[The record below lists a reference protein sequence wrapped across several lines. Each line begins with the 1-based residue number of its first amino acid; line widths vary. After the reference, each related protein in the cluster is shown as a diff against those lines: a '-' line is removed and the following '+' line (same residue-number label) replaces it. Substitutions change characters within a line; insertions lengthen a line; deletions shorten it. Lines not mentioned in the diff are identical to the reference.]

1 MAKVMID
8 LTMSLDGF
16 IAGPG
21 DDDAHPLGKRGGMHL
36 FDWYTS
42 GTKPMH
48 NNRLFQPE
56 GVNRKIVD
64 RMYAELGA
72 AIFGRRTYEITH
84 GWGGTFPVNNAALFI
99 LTHTPPPPAQVPKGK
114 SKITF
119 ITDGI
124 EHAVAAAKV
133 AAGDKTVALGG
144 ASAGQQ
150 ALQAGLVEEIFVHIA
165 PYLLGDG
172 VRLFG
177 PIEGQAIVL
186 EKLEVVDGPLAT
198 HLRYRVRRN

>member
-1 MAKVMID
+1 MARVMID

-21 DDDAHPLGKRGGMHL
+21 DSEERPLGKRGGMHI
-36 FDWYTS
+36 FNWYFS
-42 GTKPMH
+42 GTEPVH
-48 NNRLFQPE
+48 NSQLFRPE
-56 GVNRKIVD
+56 GANREIVD

-72 AIFGRRTYEITH
+72 AIFGRRTYNITH
-84 GWGGTFPVNNAALFI
+84 GWGGTFPVNDAPLFI
-99 LTHTPPPPAQVPKGK
+99 LTHTPPSPERVPKGK

-124 EHAVAAAKV
+124 GHAVAAAKR
-133 AAGDKTVALGG
+133 AAGNRTVGIGG
-144 ASAGQQ
+144 ASAAQQ
-150 ALQAGLVEEIFVHIA
+150 ALRAGLVDEIFVHVA

-177 PIEGQAIVL
+177 PFEAEGITL
-186 EKLEVVDGPLAT
+186 EKVEVVDGPLAT
-198 HLRYRVRRN
+198 HLRYRVLNN

>member
-1 MAKVMID
+1 VEKVVID

-21 DDDAHPLGKRGGMHL
+21 DGVEHPLGTRGGMHL

-42 GTKPMH
+42 GTEPLH
-48 NNRLFQPE
+48 NARLFRPE
-56 GVNRKIVD
+56 GVNRDIVD

-72 AIFGRRTYEITH
+72 AIFGRRTYDITH
-84 GWGGTFPVNNAALFI
+84 GWGGSFPVNDAPLFI
-99 LTHTPPPPAQVPKGK
+99 LTHTPPPPAQVPRGT
-114 SKITF
+114 STITF

-124 EHAVAAAKV
+124 EHAVAAARA
-133 AAGDKTVALGG
+133 AAGGKTVSIGG

-150 ALQAGLVEEIFVHIA
+150 ALRAGLVDEILVHVA
-165 PYLLGDG
+165 PYLLGAG

-177 PIEGQAIVL
+177 SFEGDGIAL
-186 EKLEVVDGPLAT
+186 EKLDVVNGLLAT
-198 HLRYRVRRN
+198 HLHYRVRKV

>member
-21 DDDAHPLGKRGGMHL
+21 DGEEHPLGERGGMHI
-36 FDWYTS
+36 FDWYFS
-42 GTKPMH
+42 GTEPVH
-48 NNRLFQPE
+48 NSRLFRPE
-56 GVNRKIVD
+56 GVNREIVG
-64 RMYAELGA
+64 RMYAEPGA
-72 AIFGRRTYEITH
+72 AIFGRRTYNITH
-84 GWGGTFPVNNAALFI
+84 GWGGTFPVNDAPLFI
-99 LTHTPPPPAQVPKGK
+99 LTHTPPPRERVPKGK

-124 EHAVAAAKV
+124 EHAVAAAKA
-133 AAGDKTVALGG
+133 AAGNRTVGIGG

-150 ALQAGLVEEIFVHIA
+150 ALRAGLVDEISVHVA
-165 PYLLGDG
+165 PYLLGEG

-177 PIEGQAIVL
+177 PFEGQGITL

-198 HLRYRVRRN
+198 HLRYRVLKN

>member
-1 MAKVMID
+1 MAKVMVD
-8 LTMSLDGF
+8 LTISLDGF

-21 DDDAHPLGKRGGMHL
+21 DGDEHPLGKRGGMHL

-42 GTKPMH
+42 GTEPMH
-48 NNRLFQPE
+48 NSRLFRPE
-56 GVNRKIVD
+56 GVNRGIVE

-72 AIFGRRTYEITH
+72 VIFGRRTYDIAR
-84 GWGGTFPVNNAALFI
+84 GWGGTFPVNDAPIFI
-99 LTHTPPPPAQVPKGK
+99 LTHTPPPLKQVPRGK

-124 EHAVAAAKV
+124 EHGVAAAKA
-133 AAGDKTVALGG
+133 AAGNKTVGIGG
-144 ASAGQQ
+144 ASVPQQ
-150 ALQAGLVEEIFVHIA
+150 ALAAGLVDEIFVHVA

-177 PIEGQAIVL
+177 RFKAEGIML

-198 HLRYRVRRN
+198 HLRYRVTKN

>member
-1 MAKVMID
+1 MAIVMID

-16 IAGPG
+16 IAGP
-21 DDDAHPLGKRGGMHL
+21 DDGLEHPLGKRGGMNL

-42 GTKPMH
+42 GTAPMH
-48 NNRLFQPE
+48 DSRLFRPE
-56 GVNRKIVD
+56 GVNREIVD

-72 AIFGRRTYEITH
+72 AIFGRRTYDITH
-84 GWGGTFPVNNAALFI
+84 GWGGTFPVNDAPLFI
-99 LTHTPPPPAQVPKGK
+99 LTHTPPPSARVPKGK

-124 EHAVAAAKV
+124 EHAVAAAKA

-150 ALQAGLVEEIFVHIA
+150 ALRAGLVEIFVHVA

-177 PIEGQAIVL
+177 SFEGEGVRL
-186 EKLEVVDGPLAT
+186 EKLEVVDGPLAA
-198 HLRYRVRRN
+198 HLRYRVVKN

>member
-1 MAKVMID
+1 MARVMID

-21 DDDAHPLGKRGGMHL
+21 DGEEHPLGKRGGMHI
-36 FDWYTS
+36 FDWLAS
-42 GTKPMH
+42 GTEPMH
-48 NNRLFQPE
+48 NSRQFRPE
-56 GVNRKIVD
+56 GVNRDIVD

-72 AIFGRRTYEITH
+72 AIFGRRTYDITH
-84 GWGGTFPVNNAALFI
+84 GWGGTFPVNAAPLFI
-99 LTHTPPPPAQVPKGK
+99 LTHNPPPPARVPRGK

-124 EHAVAAAKV
+124 EHAVAAAKA
-133 AAGDKTVALGG
+133 AAGDKTVGIGG

-150 ALQAGLVEEIFVHIA
+150 GLRAGLVDEIFVHVS

-177 PIEGQAIVL
+177 SFEGEGITL
-186 EKLEVVDGPLAT
+186 KKLEVVDGPLAT
-198 HLRYRVRRN
+198 HLRYRVMKN

>member
-1 MAKVMID
+1 MAKVTID
-8 LTMSLDGF
+8 LTVSLDGF

-21 DDDAHPLGKRGGMHL
+21 DGDEHPLGQRGGMHL

-42 GTKPMH
+42 GTEPMH
-48 NNRLFQPE
+48 NSPLFRPE
-56 GVNRKIVD
+56 GVNRKILD

-72 AIFGRRTYEITH
+72 VIFGRRTYDITH
-84 GWGGTFPVNNAALFI
+84 GWGGTFPVNAAPIFI
-99 LTHTPPPPAQVPKGK
+99 LTHAPPPRARVPRGK

-124 EHAVAAAKV
+124 EHAVAAAKAV
-133 AAGDKTVALGG
+133 AGNKTVGIGG
-144 ASAGQQ
+144 ASAPQQ
-150 ALQAGLVEEIFVHIA
+150 ALAAGLVDEIFVHVA

-177 PIEGQAIVL
+177 CFATGGIAL
-186 EKLEVVDGPLAT
+186 EKLEVVDSPLAT
-198 HLRYRVRRN
+198 HLRYRVRKD

>member
-21 DDDAHPLGKRGGMHL
+21 DGDEHPLGNRGGMHI

-48 NNRLFQPE
+48 NSRLFRPE
-56 GVNRKIVD
+56 GVNREIVE
-64 RMYAELGA
+64 RTYAELGA
-72 AIFGRRTYEITH
+72 VIFGRRTNDITH
-84 GWGGTFPVNNAALFI
+84 GWGGTFPVNAAPIFI
-99 LTHTPPPPAQVPKGK
+99 LTHNPPPPQRVPRGK

-124 EHAVAAAKV
+124 EHAVAAAKA
-133 AAGDKTVALGG
+133 AAGDKTVGIGG
-144 ASAGQQ
+144 ASAPQQ
-150 ALQAGLVEEIFVHIA
+150 ALGAGLVDEIFLHVA

-177 PIEGQAIVL
+177 CFEPGGIAL
-186 EKLEVVDGPLAT
+186 EKLEVADGPLAT
-198 HLRYRVRRN
+198 HLRYRVMKN

>member
-1 MAKVMID
+1 MARVMID

-21 DDDAHPLGKRGGMHL
+21 DGEEHPLGKRGGMHI

-42 GTKPMH
+42 GAEPMH
-48 NNRLFQPE
+48 NNRLFRPE
-56 GVNRKIVD
+56 GVNREIVD

-72 AIFGRRTYEITH
+72 AIFGRRTYDITH
-84 GWGGTFPVNNAALFI
+84 GWGGTFPVNDAPLFI
-99 LTHTPPPPAQVPKGK
+99 LTHTPPPPARVPRGK

-124 EHAVAAAKV
+124 EHAVAAAKA
-133 AAGDKTVALGG
+133 AAGDESVGIGG

-150 ALQAGLVEEIFVHIA
+150 ALRAGLVDEIFVHVA

-177 PIEGQAIVL
+177 PFEGEGITL

-198 HLRYRVRRN
+198 HLRYRVVKN

>member
-16 IAGPG
+16 VAGPG
-21 DDDAHPLGKRGGMHL
+21 DGEEHPLGKRGGMHI
-36 FDWYTS
+36 FGWYFS
-42 GTKPMH
+42 GTEPIH
-48 NNRLFQPE
+48 NSRLFRPE
-56 GVNRKIVD
+56 GVNREIVD

-72 AIFGRRTYEITH
+72 AIFGRRTYNIAH
-84 GWGGTFPVNNAALFI
+84 GWGGTFPVNDAPLFI
-99 LTHTPPPPAQVPKGK
+99 LTHTPPPRGRVPKGK
-114 SKITF
+114 SNITF

-124 EHAVAAAKV
+124 EHAVAAAKA
-133 AAGDKTVALGG
+133 AAGNRTVGIGG

-150 ALQAGLVEEIFVHIA
+150 ALRAGLVDEIFVHVA

-177 PIEGQAIVL
+177 PFEGEGIAL
-186 EKLEVVDGPLAT
+186 EKVEVVDGPLAT
-198 HLRYRVRRN
+198 HLRYRVLKN